1 MKTSFEYRIHTTPS
15 ADAFDAIANALRQA
29 NDDIDIDPDRR
40 QLEVRGDAGGWP
52 LIGLSTDA
60 DDFFLVTTRGPTR
73 DAMLGSISFALSAL
87 GAAWRIAD
95 A

>member
-1 MKTSFEYRIHTTPS
+1 MPS
-15 ADAFDAIANALRQA
+15 RMRCGKR
-29 NDDIDIDPDRR
+29 DDVDIDPDRR

-52 LIGLSTDA
+52 LVNLSTDE
-60 DDFFLVTTRGPTR
+60 DGFSLVTTRGPTR

-87 GAAWRIAD
+87 DAAWRIDD